1 MKNQRF
7 QFLILTIIIFIVG
20 FFLFGILGIIIPLN
34 NASTYVTDNPFLC
47 WLFLSFWGG
56 YYFFSILSGL
66 FFTVKWLSKKS
77 FVIKILM
84 TVVFVIPIYVVMAG
98 VFYSI
103 PYWIY
108 NLIQY
113 KRIADKA
120 PTHV

>member
-20 FFLFGILGIIIPLN
+20 FFLFGILGIIISLN
-34 NASTYVTDNPFLC
+34 NATTYVTDNPFYVGFFSL
-47 WLFLSFWGG
+47 LGG